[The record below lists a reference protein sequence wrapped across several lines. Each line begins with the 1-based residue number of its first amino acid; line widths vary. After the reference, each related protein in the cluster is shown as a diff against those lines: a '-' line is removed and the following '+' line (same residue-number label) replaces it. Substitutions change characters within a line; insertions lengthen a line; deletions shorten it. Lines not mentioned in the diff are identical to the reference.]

1 MSSTYFRFI
10 ATKTTYAATIP
21 LTATSVPELARRVRG
36 ALLATGYPLRVGE
49 LKDFPL
55 STSQANMV
63 LCDGSELPKLSF
75 SELFEYLGDSQGTP
89 VDAANFVL
97 PNFVGVSTPAP
108 TYPVQVVTPSDVNT
122 GTPPTIPP
130 TGTPGG
136 VVRPNPPSGGRPN
149 RPDPNAIEP
158 DT

>member
-1 MSSTYFRFI
+1 MSVFYRFI

-55 STSQANMV
+55 STAQANMV
-63 LCDGSELPKLSF
+63 LCNGSELPKLSF
-75 SELFEYLGDSQGTP
+75 PELFAYLGDSQG
-89 VDAANFVL
+89 VAADPLNFKL

-108 TYPVQVVTPSDVNT
+108 TYPPQVVTSSDVNT

-130 TGTPGG
+130 VPGTPGG
-136 VVRPNPPSGGRPN
+136 VDNPNPPSGGRPPLLI
-149 RPDPNAIEP
+149 RLPD
-158 DT
+158 